1 LALINI
7 LIALALLGGEA
18 MDGYAPRYS
27 PGVMERVVRR
37 RDLAPAACNISSAY
51 YPLGTWVYVWSHN
64 RHILRYCRVADVSHP
79 RDVARHQ
86 RTKRVI
92 ELGYTEAQSLCGDAA
107 MQAPPTACPVTV
119 VHLQVSKE

>member
-1 LALINI
+1 
-7 LIALALLGGEA
+7 

-64 RHILRYCRVADVSHP
+64 RHILRYFTSYEAGSEEDFRKLLQGRLD
-79 RDVARHQ
+79 RLGQGKLLDDD
-86 RTKRVI
+86 TDIVI
-92 ELGYTEAQSLCGDAA
+92 DGL
-107 MQAPPTACPVTV
+107 
-119 VHLQVSKE
+119 K